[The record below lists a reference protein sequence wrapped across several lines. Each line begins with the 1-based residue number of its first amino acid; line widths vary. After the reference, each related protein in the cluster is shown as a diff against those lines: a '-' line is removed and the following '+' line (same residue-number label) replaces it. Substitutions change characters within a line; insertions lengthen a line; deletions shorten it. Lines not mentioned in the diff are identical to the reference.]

1 MPKKTAKTKSKV
13 FISHASV
20 NLKAAKQVETAL
32 VTAGFDPWLDYSDI
46 RIGELLGKELQKAIE
61 ASQAVVLIWSKAA
74 AASRWVA
81 AEVLTAFHLHRF
93 IVPCVLSATELPQFL
108 SRSVYFDLR
117 KGRMDVLKNLGE
129 QVKLAPHSRNEF
141 PWIRSYKPGELDEV
155 TRSIHKQ
162 QMDVLDRLIR
172 EDLPGAMKRQARLD
186 SKMHSAEERW
196 RYDPTILNLAG
207 YHRKNA
213 YMLKHWDEYCA
224 GRFPKDPVLEEGERR
239 FFDTLFINPID
250 YSALNGLGNIMLF
263 KGELNAAEFFVERAL
278 AEAAQDGVN
287 YQDAKH
293 DLEVIRSRTR
303 RPELGR
309 AHTDIK
315 RRPKDKT

>member
-1 MPKKTAKTKSKV
+1 MPKRTVKTRAKV
-13 FISHASV
+13 FISHSSV
-20 NLKAAKQVETAL
+20 NLKAAQQVETAL
-32 VTAGFDPWLDYSDI
+32 ETAGFDPWLDDSDI

-61 ASQAVVLIWSKAA
+61 ASEAVVLLWSKAA

-81 AEVLTAFHLHRF
+81 AEVLTAFHLDRF

-117 KGRMDVLKNLGE
+117 KSRMGVLK
-129 QVKLAPHSRNEF
+129 KLEKQIKQAPRSRNEF
-141 PWIRSYKPGELDEV
+141 PWIRSYKPGELETV
-155 TRSIHKQ
+155 IRSTHKQ
-162 QMDVLDRLIR
+162 QMEVLDRLIR
-172 EDLPGAMKRQARLD
+172 EDLPGAMKRQTRLD
-186 SKMHSAEERW
+186 PKMRSAEERW

-224 GRFPKDPVLEEGERR
+224 GRFPKDPLIEEGERR

-263 KGELNAAEFFVERAL
+263 SGELNAAEFFVEKAIV
-278 AEAAQDGVN
+278 EATRDGVD

-293 DLEVIRSRTR
+293 DLEVIRSRT
-303 RPELGR
+303 
-309 AHTDIK
+309 
-315 RRPKDKT
+315 

>member
-1 MPKKTAKTKSKV
+1 MPKRTVKTRAKV
-13 FISHASV
+13 FISHSSI
-20 NLKAAKQVETAL
+20 NLKAAQQVETAL
-32 VTAGFDPWLDYSDI
+32 ETEGFDPWLDDSDI

-61 ASQAVVLIWSKAA
+61 ASEAVVLLWSKAA

-81 AEVLTAFHLHRF
+81 AEVLTAFHLDRF
-93 IVPCVLSATELPQFL
+93 IVPCVVSATALPQFL

-117 KGRMDVLKNLGE
+117 KGRMDVLKNLGK
-129 QVKLAPHSRNEF
+129 QIKQAPHSRNEF
-141 PWIRSYKPGELDEV
+141 PWIRSYKPGQLEEAIQ
-155 TRSIHKQ
+155 SIHKQ
-162 QMDVLDRLIR
+162 QMDVLDRLMR
-172 EDLPGAMKRQARLD
+172 EDLPGAMKRQTRLD
-186 SKMHSAEERW
+186 PEMRSAEERW

-224 GRFPKDPVLEEGERR
+224 GRFPKDPLIEEGERR

-263 KGELNAAEFFVERAL
+263 SGELNAAEFFVEKAI
-278 AEAAQDGVN
+278 AEATRDGVD

-293 DLEVIRSRTR
+293 DLEVIRRRT
-303 RPELGR
+303 
-309 AHTDIK
+309 
-315 RRPKDKT
+315 